1 MNDNLALEKKILEQ
15 KRKDILNE
23 VEQKKRY
30 QEEIQK
36 KLISVTKEA
45 KGSYSQEKENTEKI
59 YMLLKKEI
67 ENYEEALKNPYFG
80 RVDFDEKFGSQE
92 KIYIGKKG
100 ITSIYLKFLMKQQM
114 K

>member
-45 KGSYSQEKENTEKI
+45 KGSYSQEKENTEKKLSDKDK
-59 YMLLKKEI
+59 LLRRLIFSCIFTIPLLIVTMGHMVGMPLPKK
-67 ENYEEALKNPYFG
+67 
-80 RVDFDEKFGSQE
+80 
-92 KIYIGKKG
+92 
-100 ITSIYLKFLMKQQM
+100 
-114 K
+114 

>member
-67 ENYEEALKNPYFG
+67 EN
-80 RVDFDEKFGSQE
+80 
-92 KIYIGKKG
+92 I
-100 ITSIYLKFLMKQQM
+100 
-114 K
+114 

>member
-45 KGSYSQEKENTEKI
+45 K
-59 YMLLKKEI
+59 
-67 ENYEEALKNPYFG
+67 EAIMTAVVSL
-80 RVDFDEKFGSQE
+80 
-92 KIYIGKKG
+92 
-100 ITSIYLKFLMKQQM
+100 
-114 K
+114 